1 MRDHNDMKTLTTVTL
16 ILAFASSVYAGAGM
30 ESAQPAPSAPAA
42 PAVRGRV
49 VFMEGDVEIDGRAA
63 EIGTE
68 LGARSV
74 VRTGPGANCE
84 IVFADKNAV
93 RVSQNATATLDFS
106 RTIVQIDLE
115 KGGVTSVLRKLAA
128 ASGDDSFRIRTAGA
142 VAGVRGT
149 SLCVWADAT
158 STYVCACNGTVH
170 TVDAK
175 GGNEFTTEASH
186 HQAKIYS
193 RAGESISVEAA
204 GMLHHTDESVESLA
218 ARIGEKIDW
227 TVPD

>member
-1 MRDHNDMKTLTTVTL
+1 MRTIPVFLLTFA
-16 ILAFASSVYAGAGM
+16 IASSVYAGARM
-30 ESAQPAPSAPAA
+30 EGGQPASVAPAA
-42 PAVRGRV
+42 PVVRGRV
-49 VFMEGDVEIDGRAA
+49 VFMEGDVEIDGKSA

-106 RTIVQIDLE
+106 RSVVEIELE
-115 KGGVTSVLRKLAA
+115 KGGVTSVLRKLSAVA
-128 ASGDDSFRIRTAGA
+128 GDDSFRIRTQGA

-149 SLCVWADAT
+149 SLCVWADAN

-175 GGNEFTTEASH
+175 GGNEFTLEASH
-186 HQAKIYS
+186 HSAKVYA
-193 RAGESISVEAA
+193 RAGEGISVEAA

-227 TVPD
+227 TAPD